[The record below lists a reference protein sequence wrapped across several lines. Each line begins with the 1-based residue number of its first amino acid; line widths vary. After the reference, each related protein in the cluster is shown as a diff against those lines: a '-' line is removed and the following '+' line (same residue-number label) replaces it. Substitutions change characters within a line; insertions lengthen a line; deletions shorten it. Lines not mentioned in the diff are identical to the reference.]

1 MSYIGIPPF
10 GQTVRT
16 VTEVTATSGQ
26 TTFNITG
33 GYIVG
38 YVDVFLDG
46 TLLQN
51 VVDYAAT
58 NGTTVVLTTGAVAG
72 QVFTSISYQL
82 LNLTT
87 DANVTTL
94 GIWENASTI
103 NSNYVITSGNNGLS
117 AGPVT
122 LASGVSVTVP
132 TGSNWIVVG

>member
-87 DANVTTL
+87 DSNVTTT

>member
-10 GQTVRT
+10 GQTIRT

-38 YVDVFLDG
+38 YVDVFLNG
-46 TLLQN
+46 VLLTN
-51 VVDYAAT
+51 VEDYTAT
-58 NGTTVVLTTGAVAG
+58 NGTTVVLLVGATTGDK
-72 QVFTSISYQL
+72 FTSISYQL

-103 NSNYVITSGNNGLS
+103 NSNYTITSGNNGLS

-122 LASGVSVTVP
+122 IAAGVSVTVP

>member
-51 VVDYAAT
+51 VVDYTAT

-87 DANVTTL
+87 DSNVTTT

-103 NSNYVITSGNNGLS
+103 NSNYVITSGNNSLS